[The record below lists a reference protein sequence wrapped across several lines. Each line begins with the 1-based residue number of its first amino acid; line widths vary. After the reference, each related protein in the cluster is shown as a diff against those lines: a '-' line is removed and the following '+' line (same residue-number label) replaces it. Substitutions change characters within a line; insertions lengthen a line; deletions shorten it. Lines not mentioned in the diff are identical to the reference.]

1 MKEIWEYRSA
11 IFGIRFS
18 GPNVKWKRPY
28 LRPLMILL
36 FRLNLIT
43 GGGRTED
50 WFVTVRYW
58 TMGTLEEFNA
68 LNSVKK

>member
-28 LRPLMILL
+28 LRPLMVLV
-36 FRLNLIT
+36 FRLNLLT
-43 GGGRTED
+43 NGAVENWCVMT
-50 WFVTVRYW
+50 RYW
-58 TMGTLEEFNA
+58 TCGTLKEFHA